1 MSALM
6 AGVIGRPPTTG
17 DACAIVGVPFIFTP
31 ELAGAM

>member
-17 DACAIVGVPFIFTP
+17 DACAIVGVK
-31 ELAGAM
+31 LAGAICGFP